1 MLPCQLSFT
10 REVEIIASTLQPAST
25 VHTFTFTLPA
35 PSNAPLAPP
44 STLGLSAL
52 RNSVL
57 SASTS
62 ADQTN
67 RFSNALSSYGTFPYS
82 YADTHARPSSAY
94 LGPSSVSALD
104 TSVGGTGAGG
114 AHAPDLGG
122 AGTEGRG
129 AGSVTYHG
137 VCLTVWSHADAER
150 SAAIRRTLE
159 AVRSRKES
167 AQSLLASRLK
177 ALRADVPLSD
187 PAHQA
192 RRTVRSGRKGPW
204 SVADETDGESEVG
217 DVVSESEFE
226 VASTTH
232 GPGEST
238 LFLTG
243 DTVFW
248 LPYALSKS

>member
-1 MLPCQLSFT
+1 M
-10 REVEIIASTLQPAST
+10 
-25 VHTFTFTLPA
+25 
-35 PSNAPLAPP
+35 
-44 STLGLSAL
+44 
-52 RNSVL
+52 L
-57 SASTS
+57 SASTTTDPS
-62 ADQTN
+62 N

-82 YADTHARPSSAY
+82 YADAHARPSSAY
-94 LGPSSVSALD
+94 LGPSSTTALD
-104 TSVGGTGAGG
+104 TSVSATGAGS

-177 ALRADVPLSD
+177 ALRADVPMTD

-204 SVADETDGESEVG
+204 SVADGETDGESEIG
-217 DVVSESEFE
+217 DVVSEW
-226 VASTTH
+226 T
-232 GPGEST
+232 
-238 LFLTG
+238 
-243 DTVFW
+243 
-248 LPYALSKS
+248 